1 MGWWHPSNTLELIPA
16 DPISF
21 VGSNWSAANN
31 VSIPGGH
38 AAGDLMI
45 GYSRNNGVITPSLP
59 SGWTNIGNAGTF
71 GNNVRAAYKYAT
83 SGSESAVT
91 FSNSSHNY
99 VIVFRG
105 CTKGVHAGVGTSTSW
120 PALSGFSTDAWLVR
134 ICLTVNS
141 FVTPT
146 GFTARGGHTS
156 GSLRIFGF
164 DTDGP
169 HGSTSI
175 SAETMSPAVNS
186 FPLTLALEP
195 A

>member
-1 MGWWHPSNTLELIPA
+1 MA
-16 DPISF
+16 
-21 VGSNWSAANN
+21 VGLSA
-31 VSIPGGH
+31 S
-38 AAGDLMI
+38 
-45 GYSRNNGVITPSLP
+45 
-59 SGWTNIGNAGTF
+59 
-71 GNNVRAAYKYAT
+71 
-83 SGSESAVT
+83 
-91 FSNSSHNY
+91 
-99 VIVFRG
+99 
-105 CTKGVHAGVGTSTSW
+105 
-120 PALSGFSTDAWLVR
+120 
-134 ICLTVNS
+134 VNS

-146 GFTARGGHTS
+146 GFTARGRHTS